1 MNNPPVSAD
10 PEKDFLV
17 GDHLVR
23 PQRGCIE
30 REGRVIRVKPKTMAV
45 LQCLARAG
53 GEVVTRAE
61 LFDTVWGRAVVSDAA
76 LTQCIVELRS
86 AFGDTARA
94 STVIETVPRVGFRLA
109 MGITAPASVG
119 VEHPQ
124 GAADVEDTQ
133 SAAGV
138 EDPQA
143 TAGAEEPQG
152 AVGAEPRSERKRVA
166 VPALLI
172 SLAGAAVVVLALV
185 FSGGKPGQVASE
197 VKTLAVL
204 PFVDMSPDQDQ
215 QHFADGIT
223 EELIHGLSR
232 QPQLMVIGR
241 TSAFM
246 FKDRSED
253 LREIGRL
260 LDVDHILEGS
270 VRKSGDQL
278 RITAN
283 LIEVSSGASL
293 WSRSYERTT
302 AQYFECQKEISS
314 QVIAAMAIETGLGEP
329 GHVFGTSSFEA
340 YEYVMKF
347 YAGDW
352 LTDTDSILRDL
363 EYLRMATEIDPGY
376 AFAWGALSL
385 HYSGH
390 QDALSPDWRE
400 LSHRYL
406 ERALAL
412 DDNSA
417 QLWEV
422 AAHYY
427 AAINDWSGAEQALS
441 RVPRDSGIAV
451 FPGHLELLVKVG
463 RASEVIE
470 LGERQLRRDPLN
482 SRINVY
488 LQHAYAISG
497 MTDKALEQSEIV
509 WKGWPTPQ
517 AAQEAMLAAFAQDDP
532 AVIRFWLERLLAS
545 GDESATNPA
554 MAERFDNPQFA
565 LDWLRQA
572 EFDTHA
578 DRYVAPA
585 WAAYLG
591 DAELALDLMRKS
603 PDPWAFWMPH
613 NAEVRQLDGFKD
625 LLRDVGLVDYWRKSG
640 WGE

>member
-1 MNNPPVSAD
+1 MTNPPVPAD
-10 PEKDFLV
+10 PEKEYFV
-17 GDHLVR
+17 GDYLVR

-53 GEVVTRAE
+53 GEVVARDK

-86 AFGDTARA
+86 AFGDTARESA
-94 STVIETVPRVGFRLA
+94 VIETVPRVGFRLA
-109 MGITAPASVG
+109 MGITPASVG
-119 VEHPQ
+119 VE
-124 GAADVEDTQ
+124 D
-133 SAAGV
+133 
-138 EDPQA
+138 
-143 TAGAEEPQG
+143 PQG
-152 AVGAEPRSERKRVA
+152 AVGAEPRSKRKRVA
-166 VPALLI
+166 VLALLLG
-172 SLAGAAVVVLALV
+172 LAGAAVVALAFV
-185 FSGGKPGQVASE
+185 FSGGKPGQMADE
-197 VKTLAVL
+197 VQTLAVL

-223 EELIHGLSR
+223 EELIHGLSL

-246 FKDRSED
+246 FKNRSED

-283 LIEVSSGASL
+283 LIEVGSGAPL

-302 AQYFECQKEISS
+302 AQYFEIQKEISKE
-314 QVIAAMAIETGLGEP
+314 VIAAMAIETGLGEP
-329 GHVFGTSSFEA
+329 GQVFGTSSFEA

-347 YAGDW
+347 YAGDY
-352 LTDTDSILRDL
+352 LTDTDSVLRDL

-376 AFAWGALSL
+376 AFAWGALSQL
-385 HYSGH
+385 YSGH

-412 DDNSA
+412 DDNSP
-417 QLWEV
+417 QLWEI

-441 RVPRDSGIAV
+441 RVPQDSGIAV

-463 RASEVIE
+463 RASETIE

-482 SRINVY
+482 DRINVY
-488 LQHAYAISG
+488 LQHAYAMNG
-497 MTDKALEQSEIV
+497 MPDKALEQSKIV

-545 GDESATNPA
+545 GDVSATNPA

-572 EFDTHA
+572 ELDTHA

-591 DAELALDLMRKS
+591 DAELALDLMRKA

-625 LLRDVGLVDYWRKSG
+625 LLRDVGLVDYWRESG
-640 WGE
+640 WGDYCKPTSEEDFECGPAPLPSSR